1 MGEITILVVGLFVLL
16 LLAFIFSEYDFFSPS
31 FILCAVFTFGSLLA
45 LYATI
50 SWGIPDDV
58 FSSSATW
65 IMLSGTLVFIIFE
78 QITRHIILP
87 KRKKRIIVERIIESK
102 PIHISHIKMVLLVA
116 ICIIGTG
123 LYVQGIYQKVRAN
136 GYSGGFDL
144 GAIAVFNHRLS
155 FSDDVE
161 GGISRI
167 VSIVQSVAKIAMY
180 MSMYIFFNNV
190 VCCHEKIKKNLK
202 YFIPVIT
209 WVPNVLVTS
218 SRGSYLQIAGA
229 IVMFYYIAISRRNHW
244 TQMRRN
250 YRKLIRYASISFIA
264 ILAAFYGAAATGVI
278 GRQTD
283 KTFLDSITIY
293 LGAPIIHFHQ
303 FMTSPPADVIYFGQ
317 ETFNKMLPLLSR
329 LGIVGGSVTGQ
340 LEMRSITAL
349 YRGNVY
355 TFFRRPYHDF
365 GLMGMYIVVAM
376 TAIVFSYVY
385 YGRIYG
391 RYQSYKNDRI
401 LILYSY
407 FFYVIYIF
415 SVDNALYLYIY
426 PSIILFF
433 ISTYLL
439 YAFLFGKIKLRIKA

>member
-16 LLAFIFSEYDFFSPS
+16 LLAFVFSEYDFFSPS
-31 FILCAVFTFGSLLA
+31 FIICAVFAFGSLLA
-45 LYATI
+45 LYATV

-58 FSSSATW
+58 FSSTATW
-65 IMLSGTLVFIIFE
+65 IMLSGTLVFIICE
-78 QITRHIILP
+78 QFTRRIILP
-87 KRKKRIIVERIIESK
+87 KRKKKIIIENITESR
-102 PIHISHIKMVLLVA
+102 PIHIPRVKMVILVV
-116 ICIIGTG
+116 ICIAGTG
-123 LYVQGIYQKVRAN
+123 LYVLGVYQKVRAN
-136 GYSGGFDL
+136 GYSGGFNL
-144 GAIAVFNHRLS
+144 GEIAVFNHKLS
-155 FSDDVE
+155 FRDDVE

-167 VSIVQSVAKIAMY
+167 VSILQSVAKLAMY
-180 MSMYIFFNNV
+180 MSMYTFFNNV
-190 VCCHEKIKKNLK
+190 VCCREKITRNLI
-202 YFIPVIT
+202 YFVPVIT

-229 IVMFYYIAISRRNHW
+229 VVFFYYIAISRRNHW
-244 TQMRRN
+244 MQMKRN
-250 YRKLIRYASISFIA
+250 YRKLVRYASVFFVA
-264 ILAAFYGAAATGVI
+264 ILGAFYGAAATGVI

-303 FMTSPPADVIYFGQ
+303 FMTSPPNDVMYFGQ
-317 ETFNKMLPLLSR
+317 ETFNKMLPLFNR
-329 LGIVGGSVTGQ
+329 LGFVEGTVTGQ
-340 LEMRSITAL
+340 LEMRNITSL

-365 GLMGMYIVVAM
+365 GLWGMYIVVAM

-407 FFYVIYIF
+407 FFYIIYIF
-415 SVDNALYLYIY
+415 SVDNALYLYVY
-426 PSIILFF
+426 PSIVFF
-433 ISTYLL
+433 LISSYVL
-439 YAFLFGKIKLRIKA
+439 YAFLFGKIKFRIKG